1 MILFRANNMC
11 YYHLIILWLTV
22 LIYTANSIWVVEI
35 NKLHKSC
42 ENPSKRAPFPLDM
55 SKVQIYLS
63 EEDKLVLN
71 GEVTFTQDIFP
82 PWGVGR
88 RFCFF
93 QHRIERYR
101 NSFHVKT
108 DFDLHPQIGPRRM
121 DPDGVHQERLQSVFG
136 DARESRNLV
145 HHYEAI
151 EQNQL
156 SLSEGCKNHYKY
168 PSSLCVIWNNHF
180 AFFLFQYVE
189 KFDMVDIG
197 SFGFDDVLQDLVG
210 DWRIFVDFRLGS
222 VPHKLQISCMMYE
235 ISILEH

>member
-82 PWGVGR
+82 PWGISIYTHKLDHGEWTPTAYTKSA
-88 RFCFF
+88 FNLCLEMHASHEIWYIITK
-93 QHRIERYR
+93 QLNKTNCPYR
-101 NSFHVKT
+101 K
-108 DFDLHPQIGPRRM
+108 G
-121 DPDGVHQERLQSVFG
+121 
-136 DARESRNLV
+136 
-145 HHYEAI
+145 
-151 EQNQL
+151 
-156 SLSEGCKNHYKY
+156 
-168 PSSLCVIWNNHF
+168 
-180 AFFLFQYVE
+180 YVE